1 MDPYVIISYSSFD
14 KPIADAV
21 CSGLEARGIRC
32 WISPRDILPGINFQ
46 EGVIDAIDNSS
57 MMVVIL
63 SLHSNESPH
72 VIRELTRAVSKG
84 LIIVPFRIE
93 DVPLSKT
100 MEYLLSVPHWLDA
113 FPAPLE
119 QHIETLV
126 RRIEPILNAIQPNDT
141 SSLKNSELIHT
152 PNETPKNWVLKSP
165 NISPD
170 NVHFSVASPKT
181 AKPGSNFLLTF
192 WAYLNSQ
199 REEVLKRIYESNSRE
214 NIKIHYKGP
223 VKIERETLIT
233 LFIEIEDLILK
244 QNIASMHWT
253 SEIISESFLVSVPD
267 TVSLGTK
274 IGVISVLVE
283 GIEIAKI
290 HFSLEVTSILATVQS
305 LPIDIQ
311 FHQKGFASYSTKDTK
326 EVLSRI
332 QAMEIVAPWLKV
344 YIDFDGIRAG
354 QYWKE
359 ELKKSIS
366 EMDIFYLFWSKN
378 AAKSDWVKREWLCAL
393 NSKGLDY
400 IQPVPLVNPDKVPPP
415 TELSPKQFKDK
426 WLCYIEWQRTSRTKN
441 WFSKF
446 FKI

>member
-1 MDPYVIISYSSFD
+1 MDPFVIISYSVLD

-21 CSGLEARGIRC
+21 CAGLEARGINC
-32 WISPRDILPGINFQ
+32 WIAPRDILPGMNYQRAI
-46 EGVIDAIDNSS
+46 IDAITSS
-57 MMVVIL
+57 KIMVLIY
-63 SLHSNESPH
+63 SSHSNESPH
-72 VIRELTRAVSKG
+72 LISEATIAMSKKVI
-84 LIIVPFRIE
+84 IIPFRL
-93 DVPLSKT
+93 DNSPLSKT
-100 MEYLLSVPHWLDA
+100 LKFIISVPHCLDA
-113 FPAPLE
+113 ITPPLE
-119 QHIETLV
+119 THIRELGDT
-126 RRIEPILNAIQPNDT
+126 IQILHANHPNGT
-141 SSLKNSELIHT
+141 GSLKNSDLIHT
-152 PNETPKNWVLKSP
+152 PNETSKNPVLKSP
-165 NISPD
+165 SRSPD

-192 WAYLNSQ
+192 WAYMNSQ

-233 LFIEIEDLILK
+233 LIIEIEDLILK

-267 TVSLGTK
+267 NVSLGTK
-274 IGVISVLVE
+274 IGMISLLVE

-290 HFSLEVTSILATVQS
+290 HFALEVTKTLATVQS
-305 LPIDIQ
+305 LPVDIQ
-311 FHQKGFASYSTKDTK
+311 FHQRGFASYSTKDTK

-366 EMDIFYLFWSKN
+366 DMDVFYLFWSKN
-378 AAKSDWVKREWLCAL
+378 AAKSDWVKREWQCAL
-393 NSKGLDY
+393 NSRGLDY

-415 TELSPKQFKDK
+415 TELSPKQFRDK
-426 WLCYIEWQRTSRTKN
+426 WLCYIEWEKATRTKN
-441 WFSKF
+441 WFRKF